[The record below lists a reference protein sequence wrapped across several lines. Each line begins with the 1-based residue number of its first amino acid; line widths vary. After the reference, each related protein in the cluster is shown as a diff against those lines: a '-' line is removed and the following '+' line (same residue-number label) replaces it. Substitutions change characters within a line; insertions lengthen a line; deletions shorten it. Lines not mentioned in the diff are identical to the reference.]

1 MTKQPRSEKAKIVL
15 LSGFLG
21 SGKTTLLQRILSWPT
36 DLNDTVVIINEFG
49 DAGIDGSLLKESG
62 SDIVELSSGCICC
75 TLSGDFL
82 QSLRT
87 IWSRFHPRR
96 ILIEATGVAD
106 PVIIAKVINESEEI
120 YRNMELLKVI
130 TILDADYWEPR
141 EMFGPLF
148 YSQLKNANLI
158 LLNKVDEHEKEKI
171 PVFLAEIHEL
181 FPNTRVIPTIR
192 CRIDE
197 ETIWTPEAGNAGN
210 LDEIFLTPSR
220 HNHDHDHN
228 HNHDHNHDHDHDHSN
243 SADNYVS
250 FSFCREQNLDEVC
263 FQRFLANLPW
273 EVFRVK
279 GPVRFPD
286 RTVML
291 NFVGGKSEFIPWK
304 EGTET
309 RLVFIGWEVIPE
321 TILEQ
326 LEPCLITS

>member
-1 MTKQPRSEKAKIVL
+1 MASPEQTSEKAKIVL

-62 SDIVELSSGCICC
+62 SDVVELSSGCICC
-75 TLSGDFL
+75 TLSADFL

-87 IWSRFHPRR
+87 IWNRFQPRH

-106 PVIIAKVINESEEI
+106 PVTIVKVINDSEELR
-120 YRNMELLKVI
+120 RNMEVFKVI
-130 TILDADYWEPR
+130 TVLDADYWEPR

-148 YSQLKNANLI
+148 YSQLESANLI

-171 PVFLAEIHEL
+171 PGFLAEIHEL
-181 FPNTRVIPTIR
+181 FPQTRVIPTVR
-192 CRIDE
+192 CRIDQETLWAQE
-197 ETIWTPEAGNAGN
+197 EGLSGN
-210 LDEIFLTPSR
+210 LDEFLPPTP
-220 HNHDHDHN
+220 D
-228 HNHDHNHDHDHDHSN
+228 HDHDHDH
-243 SADNYVS
+243 AGHTDNYVS
-250 FSFCREQNLDEVC
+250 FSFRRAQNLDEGC
-263 FQRFLANLPW
+263 FKRFLAQLPW

-291 NFVGGKSEFIPWK
+291 NFVGGKYEFMPW
-304 EGTET
+304 EEVPET
-309 RLVFIGWEVIPE
+309 RLVLIGWEVVPGE
-321 TILEQ
+321 ILKQ
-326 LEPCLITS
+326 LEPCLVTA